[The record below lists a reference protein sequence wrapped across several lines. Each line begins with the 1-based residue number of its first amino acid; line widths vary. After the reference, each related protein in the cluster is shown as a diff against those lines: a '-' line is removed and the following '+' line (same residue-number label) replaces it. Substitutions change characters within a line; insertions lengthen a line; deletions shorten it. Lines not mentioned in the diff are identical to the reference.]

1 MPHKAQCSQRTEEAV
16 LIDDRIY
23 TKLKESSLVQ
33 RSFCAFCF
41 MDLKKR
47 LVLDGF
53 QKNEFLN
60 CIYFIF
66 TYISLLII
74 FCIIEYVMNTKNLN
88 LVPDT
93 FKSILL
99 KMYLFIYFF

>member
-1 MPHKAQCSQRTEEAV
+1 
-16 LIDDRIY
+16 
-23 TKLKESSLVQ
+23 
-33 RSFCAFCF
+33 

-60 CIYFIF
+60 SIYFIF

-74 FCIIEYVMNTKNLN
+74 FCIIEYVMNKKNLN

-99 KMYLFIYFF
+99 KIDFFFFFIEK

>member
-1 MPHKAQCSQRTEEAV
+1 MPHKAQCSRRTEEAV

-23 TKLKESSLVQ
+23 TKLNESSLVQ
-33 RSFCAFCF
+33 RWSFCAFCF

-53 QKNEFLN
+53 QKNEFL
-60 CIYFIF
+60 
-66 TYISLLII
+66 ISLLII
-74 FCIIEYVMNTKNLN
+74 FCIIEYVMNKKTLN

-93 FKSILL
+93 FKYILL
-99 KMYLFIYFF
+99 KMDWF